1 MDQPKVELQPRRI
14 NSIALVTNHNEM
26 RSKVFHELVIGLGH
40 CMLYY
45 LGNLV

>member
-14 NSIALVTNHNEM
+14 NSIASNHNEM